1 MYEAKDTDD
10 VKSKGMDEEEIQGAI
25 KSAIQAA
32 IDYVDS
38 DISRQR
44 ERAQRYFDGHV
55 DLEHEEGRSKVVSTK
70 VRDVV
75 RGAKPSLMRVFLSNK
90 KFVEFTPKGPED
102 VANAEQ
108 ATAYMH
114 WVFNKVGGYNV
125 LNNAIHDSLVKKVG
139 LAKVWWN
146 TETIAKSYTYE
157 NLSDDEVGIL
167 VSKEGVEVVEHTQE
181 IEMEMDE
188 FGYDVERNTHSIVI
202 SHKYEE
208 GEMVVEGIPPE
219 EFFIDGAAKS
229 IDDAYIVCHRT
240 EKRAGDMVALGYDAD
255 VIDKLSSADDDT
267 LSGEEEKVLRF
278 GESIDNTDAL
288 DNDPSM
294 KTIIVTEA
302 YMRIDV
308 EGDGVPTL
316 HKFLC
321 GGTGYEVLDMEPWD
335 KVPFADFHVDPEPHA
350 FYGRSL
356 AELVMHDQDTTTSVL
371 RGILD
376 NVALTNSPRLEVNE
390 DMVEMDDVLNNEIG
404 AIIRSEQIGSVNP
417 LTVPFV
423 AGSTLPALQYLDMLV
438 EEKTG
443 ISKMSMG
450 LNADALQNTTA
461 TGAALTAQ
469 ASAGQ
474 LEVMSRNLAEGV
486 KRLFQLMLHVSIKN
500 SPDEQM
506 MRLDGEF
513 VPVDPSVWD
522 SGMDMEINVGLG
534 TGNDDVKAAAL
545 MQTFQT
551 QQGIWQTYGPQNGL
565 VTMTQMRNTLADTL
579 ALSGFNNADRYYAP
593 MTVEKEQQ
601 LMAQIAEQEAQA
613 AQGQPSDPMAAA
625 LIEAE
630 QIKAQ
635 AKLQGDQMR
644 MQGKMQGDNIK
655 MQADMQVKSAE
666 MQSAQGR
673 ELQELQLKYR
683 ELKAG
688 DDLSR
693 DQMNQ
698 DLLVEAAKILGQY
711 GTSVDVERVR
721 AMQAMPRTENM

>member
-1 MYEAKDTDD
+1 MPQMKEDD
-10 VKSKGMDEEEIQGAI
+10 IQGAI
-25 KSAIQAA
+25 QQAIQAA

-44 ERAQRYFDGHV
+44 ERAQRYFDGQV
-55 DLEHEEGRSKVVSTK
+55 DLEHEDGRSKVVSTK

-75 RGAKPSLMRVFLSNK
+75 RGAKPSLMRVFMSND

-108 ATAYMH
+108 ATAYTH
-114 WVFNKVGGYNV
+114 WVFNKCNGYNV
-125 LNNAIHDSLVKKVG
+125 LSNAIHDALVKKVG

-146 TETIAKSYTYE
+146 TETIAKTYTYE
-157 NLSDDEVGIL
+157 NLSDEEVQIL
-167 VSKEGVEVVEHTQE
+167 VSKDGVEVVEHSQEVE
-181 IEMEMDE
+181 IEVDE
-188 FGYDVERNTHSIVI
+188 SGMQVERNTHSMVI
-202 SHKYEE
+202 SHKFEE
-208 GEMVVEGIPPE
+208 GEMVIEGIPPE
-219 EFFIDGAAKS
+219 EFFIDGSAKS

-240 EKRAGDMVALGYDAD
+240 EKRAGDLVAMGYDQD
-255 VIDKLSSADDDT
+255 VVDNLSGQDDDT
-267 LSGEEEKVLRF
+267 LSGEEEKILRF
-278 GESIDNTDAL
+278 GESIDTTEGLA
-288 DNDPSM
+288 NDPSM
-294 KTIIVTEA
+294 RVIIVTEA
-302 YMRIDV
+302 YMRIDI

-321 GGTGYEVLDMEPWD
+321 GGTGYEILDYEAWD

-356 AELVMHDQDTTTSVL
+356 AELVMNDQDTTTSVL

-376 NVALTNSPRLEVNE
+376 NVALVNTPRLEVNE

-450 LNADALQNTTA
+450 LNADMLQNTSATA
-461 TGAALTAQ
+461 AALTAQ
-469 ASAGQ
+469 AGAGQ
-474 LEVMSRNLAEGV
+474 VEVMARNLAEGT
-486 KRLFQLMLHVSIKN
+486 KRLFQLMLHVAVKN

-506 MRLDGEF
+506 MRLNGQF

-522 SGMDMEINVGLG
+522 IEMDMEINVGLG
-534 TGNDDVKAAAL
+534 TGQEDVKAAAL
-545 MQTFQT
+545 MQTFAT
-551 QQGIWQTYGPQNGL
+551 QQQIWQTYGPTNGL
-565 VTMTQMRNTLADTL
+565 VSMTQMRNTLADTL
-579 ALSGFNNADRYYAP
+579 ALSGFKNADRYYAP
-593 MTVEKEQQ
+593 MNPETEQQ
-601 LMAQIAEQEAQA
+601 LMAQITEEEAQA
-613 AQGQPSDPMAAA
+613 AAQQGQQGDPMAQA

-644 MQGKMQGDNIK
+644 MQGKMQGDQIK
-655 MQADMQVKSAE
+655 MQANMQVKAAE
-666 MQSAQGR
+666 MQSAQGKELADLQLQYR
-673 ELQELQLKYR
+673 ELQQN
-683 ELKAG
+683 
-688 DDLSR
+688 DDLNR
-693 DQMNQ
+693 DKMNQ
-698 DLLVEAAKILGQY
+698 DLLVQAAKILGQY
-711 GTSVDVERVR
+711 GTAVDVERVR
-721 AMQAMPRTENM
+721 AMQAMPRDGGVV

>member
-1 MYEAKDTDD
+1 MSDKMSKD
-10 VKSKGMDEEEIQGAI
+10 EIQGAI
-25 KSAIQAA
+25 QDAIQAA

-38 DISRQR
+38 DIAPQR
-44 ERAQRYFDGHV
+44 ERAQRYFDGAV
-55 DLEHEEGRSKVVSTK
+55 DLEHEDGRSKVVSTK

-75 RGAKPSLMRVFLSNK
+75 RGAKPSLMRVFMSND

-108 ATAYMH
+108 ATAYTH
-114 WVFNKVGGYNV
+114 WVFNKSNGYTV
-125 LNNAIHDSLVKKVG
+125 LSNAIHDALVKKVG

-146 TETIAKSYTYE
+146 TETIAKTYTYE
-157 NLSDDEVGIL
+157 NLSDEEVQIL
-167 VSKEGVEVVEHTQE
+167 VNKEGVEVVEHSQE
-181 IEMEMDE
+181 VEVEIDE
-188 FGYDVERNTHSIVI
+188 GGFEVESNTHSMVI
-202 SHKYEE
+202 SHKFEE
-208 GEMVVEGIPPE
+208 GEMVIEGIPPE
-219 EFFIDGAAKS
+219 EFFIDGSAKS

-240 EKRAGDMVALGYDAD
+240 EKRAGDLVAMGYSED
-255 VIDKLSSADDDT
+255 VIDGLSSTDDST
-267 LSGEEEKVLRF
+267 ISGEDEKILRF
-278 GESIDNTDAL
+278 GESVDTTDGLA
-288 DNDPSM
+288 NDPSM
-294 KTIIVTEA
+294 RTVIVTEA

-321 GGTGYEVLDMEPWD
+321 GGTSYEVLDMEPWD

-356 AELVMHDQDTTTSVL
+356 AELVMNDQDTTTSVL

-376 NVALTNSPRLEVNE
+376 NVALVNTPRLEVNE

-450 LNADALQNTTA
+450 VNADMLQNTSATA
-461 TGAALTAQ
+461 AALTAQ
-469 ASAGQ
+469 AGAGQ
-474 LEVMSRNLAEGV
+474 VEVMARNLAEGT
-486 KRLFQLMLHVSIKN
+486 KRLFQLMLHVAVKN

-506 MRLDGEF
+506 MRLNGQF

-522 SGMDMEINVGLG
+522 IEMDMEINVGLG
-534 TGNDDVKAAAL
+534 TGQEDVKAAAL
-545 MQTFQT
+545 MQTFAT
-551 QQGIWQTYGPQNGL
+551 QQQIWQTYGPSNGL
-565 VTMTQMRNTLADTL
+565 VSMTQMRNTLADTL
-579 ALSGFNNADRYYAP
+579 ALSGFKNADRYYAP
-593 MTVEKEQQ
+593 MNPETEQQ
-601 LMAQIAEQEAQA
+601 LMAQIQQQEAQQEAQA
-613 AQGQPSDPMAAA
+613 GEQGDPMAQA
-625 LIEAE
+625 LIQAE

-635 AKLQGDQMR
+635 ARMQSDQMR
-644 MQGKMQGDNIK
+644 MQGKMQGDQIK

-666 MQSAQGR
+666 MQSDQGR

-683 ELKAG
+683 ELQQG
-688 DDLSR
+688 DDLKR
-693 DQMNQ
+693 DKMNQ
-698 DLLVEAAKILGQY
+698 ELLIEAAKILGQY
-711 GTSVDVERVR
+711 GTAVDVERVR
-721 AMQAMPRTENM
+721 AMQAAPRMGGIQ

>member
-1 MYEAKDTDD
+1 MPQMKEDD
-10 VKSKGMDEEEIQGAI
+10 IQGAI
-25 KSAIQAA
+25 QQAIQAA

-38 DISRQR
+38 DIASQR
-44 ERAQRYFDGHV
+44 ERAQRYFDGAV

-75 RGAKPSLMRVFLSNK
+75 RGAKPSLMRIFMSND

-108 ATAYMH
+108 ATAYTH
-114 WVFNKVGGYNV
+114 WVFNKCGGYNV
-125 LNNAIHDSLVKKVG
+125 LSSAIHDALIKKVG

-146 TETIAKSYTYE
+146 TETIAKTYTYE
-157 NLSDDEVGIL
+157 NLSDEEVQVL
-167 VSKEGVEVVEHTQE
+167 VSKEGVDVVEHSQE

-188 FGYDVERNTHSIVI
+188 NGFEVERNTHSMVI

-208 GEMVVEGIPPE
+208 GEMVIEGIPPE
-219 EFFIDGAAKS
+219 EFFIDGSAKS

-240 EKRAGDMVALGYDAD
+240 EKRAGDLIAMGYDQE
-255 VIDKLSSADDDT
+255 VIENLSGADDDT

-278 GESIDNTDAL
+278 GQQIDTTEGLA
-288 DNDPSM
+288 NDPSM
-294 KTIIVTEA
+294 RSILVTEA
-302 YMRIDV
+302 YMRIDI
-308 EGDGVPTL
+308 EGDGIPTL

-321 GGTGYEVLDMEPWD
+321 GGSNYEVLDMEPWD
-335 KVPFADFHVDPEPHA
+335 RVPFADFHVDPEPHS

-356 AELVMHDQDTTTSVL
+356 AELVMNDQDTTTSVL

-376 NVALTNSPRLEVNE
+376 NVALVNTPRLEVNE

-450 LNADALQNTTA
+450 VNADMLQNTSATA
-461 TGAALTAQ
+461 AALTAQ
-469 ASAGQ
+469 AGAGQ
-474 LEVMSRNLAEGV
+474 VEVMARNLAEGT
-486 KRLFQLMLHVSIKN
+486 KRLFQLMLHVAVKN

-506 MRLDGEF
+506 MRLNGQF

-522 SGMDMEINVGLG
+522 IEMDMEINVGLG
-534 TGNDDVKAAAL
+534 TGQEDVKAAAL
-545 MQTFQT
+545 MQTFAT
-551 QQGIWQTYGPQNGL
+551 QQQIWQTYGPKNGL
-565 VTMTQMRNTLADTL
+565 VSMTQMRNTLADTL
-579 ALSGFNNADRYYAP
+579 ALSGFKNADRYYAP
-593 MTVEKEQQ
+593 MNPETEQQ
-601 LMAQIAEQEAQA
+601 LMAQMAEAEAQA
-613 AQGQPSDPMAAA
+613 AAQQGQQGDPMAAA
-625 LIEAE
+625 LIQAE

-644 MQGKMQGDNIK
+644 MQGKMQGDQIK
-655 MQADMQVKSAE
+655 MQANMQVKAAE
-666 MQSAQGR
+666 MQSAQGKELADLQLQYR
-673 ELQELQLKYR
+673 ELQQN
-683 ELKAG
+683 

-693 DQMNQ
+693 DKMNQ
-698 DLLVEAAKILGQY
+698 ELLVQAAKILGQY
-711 GTSVDVERVR
+711 GTAVDVERVR
-721 AMQAMPRTENM
+721 AMQAMPRDGGVV

>member
-1 MYEAKDTDD
+1 M
-10 VKSKGMDEEEIQGAI
+10 SKMSEQDIQ
-25 KSAIQAA
+25 SAITTAIQSA

-38 DISRQR
+38 DIAGQR
-44 ERAQRYFDGHV
+44 ERAQSYFDGNV
-55 DLEHEEGRSKVVSTK
+55 DLEHEEGRSRVVSTK

-75 RGAKPSLMRVFLSNK
+75 RGAKPSLMRIFMSNN

-108 ATAYMH
+108 ATAYCH

-125 LNNAIHDSLVKKVG
+125 LSNAIHDSLVKKVG
-139 LAKVWWN
+139 LVKVWWN

-157 NLSDDEVGIL
+157 NLSDQEMQVL
-167 VSKEGVEVVEHTQE
+167 VNKEGVEVVKHRQD

-188 FGYDVERNTHSIVI
+188 FGLEIERNVHSMVI

-208 GEMVVEGIPPE
+208 GEMVIEGIPPE
-219 EFFIDGAAKS
+219 EFFIDGSAKS
-229 IDDAYIVCHRT
+229 IEDAYIVCHRS
-240 EKRAGDMVALGYDAD
+240 EKRAGDLVAMGFDQD
-255 VIDKLSSADDDT
+255 VVDN
-267 LSGEEEKVLRF
+267 LSGSDENTLIGNVEKIQRF
-278 GESIDNTDAL
+278 GDSIQDDETV

-294 KTIIVTEA
+294 RLVLVTEA
-302 YMRIDV
+302 YLRIDA
-308 EGDGVPTL
+308 EGDGIPTL
-316 HKFLC
+316 HKFVC
-321 GGTGYEVLDMEPWD
+321 GGTDYEVLEMEPWD
-335 KVPFADFHVDPEPHA
+335 KAPFADFHVDPEPHA

-356 AELVMHDQDTTTSVL
+356 AELVINDQDTTTSVL

-376 NVALTNSPRLEVNE
+376 NVALVNTPRLEVNE

-443 ISKMSMG
+443 ITKMSMG
-450 LNADALQNTTA
+450 LNPDMLQNTSATA
-461 TGAALTAQ
+461 ASLTAQ
-469 ASAGQ
+469 AGAGQ
-474 LEVMSRNLAEGV
+474 VEVMARNLAEGT
-486 KRLFQLMLHVSIKN
+486 KKLFQLMLHVAIQN

-506 MRLDGEF
+506 MRLNGQF

-522 SGMDMEINVGLG
+522 ANMDMEINVGLG
-534 TGNDDVKAAAL
+534 TGQEDAKAAAL

-551 QQGIWQTYGPQNGL
+551 QQQIWQTYGPQNGL
-565 VTMTQMRNTLADTL
+565 VSMTQMRNTLADTL

-593 MTVEKEQQ
+593 MDDATEQQ
-601 LMAQIAEQEAQA
+601 LMAQMAEQAAQA
-613 AQGQPSDPMAAA
+613 AQGEQGDPMAQAV
-625 LIEAE
+625 IQAE

-644 MQGKMQGDNIK
+644 LQGKMQGDNIK
-655 MQADMQVKSAE
+655 MQADMQVKAAQ
-666 MQSAQGR
+666 MQSKQGQ
-673 ELQELQLKYR
+673 ELAELQLKYR
-683 ELKAG
+683 ELQAS
-688 DDLSR
+688 DDLER

-698 DLLVEAAKILGQY
+698 DLLVEAARILGQY
-711 GTSVDVERVR
+711 GTAVDVERVKR
-721 AMQAMPRTENM
+721 LQETPRMGNVQ

>member
-1 MYEAKDTDD
+1 MPQMKEDD
-10 VKSKGMDEEEIQGAI
+10 IQGAI
-25 KSAIQAA
+25 QQAIQAA

-38 DISRQR
+38 DISSQR
-44 ERAQRYFDGHV
+44 ERAQRYFDGAV

-75 RGAKPSLMRVFLSNK
+75 RGAKPSLMRIFMSND

-108 ATAYMH
+108 ATAYTH
-114 WVFNKVGGYNV
+114 WVFNKCGGYNV
-125 LNNAIHDSLVKKVG
+125 LSSAIHDALIKKVG

-146 TETIAKSYTYE
+146 TETIAKTYTYE
-157 NLSDDEVGIL
+157 NLSDEEVQVL
-167 VSKEGVEVVEHTQE
+167 VSKEGVDVVEHSQE

-188 FGYDVERNTHSIVI
+188 NGFEVERNTHSMVI

-208 GEMVVEGIPPE
+208 GEMVIEGIPPE
-219 EFFIDGAAKS
+219 EFFIDGSAKS

-240 EKRAGDMVALGYDAD
+240 EKRAGDLIAMGYDQE
-255 VIDKLSSADDDT
+255 VIENLSGADDDT

-278 GESIDNTDAL
+278 GQQIDTTEGLA
-288 DNDPSM
+288 NDPSM
-294 KTIIVTEA
+294 RSILVTEA
-302 YMRIDV
+302 YMRIDI
-308 EGDGVPTL
+308 EGDGIPTL

-321 GGTGYEVLDMEPWD
+321 GGSNYEVLDMEPWD
-335 KVPFADFHVDPEPHA
+335 RVPFADFHVDPEPHS

-356 AELVMHDQDTTTSVL
+356 AELVMNDQDTTTSVL

-376 NVALTNSPRLEVNE
+376 NVALVNTPRLEVNE

-450 LNADALQNTTA
+450 VNADMLQNTSATA
-461 TGAALTAQ
+461 AALTAQ
-469 ASAGQ
+469 AGAGQ
-474 LEVMSRNLAEGV
+474 VEVMARNLAEGT
-486 KRLFQLMLHVSIKN
+486 KRLFQLMLHVAVKN

-506 MRLDGEF
+506 MRLNGQF

-522 SGMDMEINVGLG
+522 IEMDMEINVGLG
-534 TGNDDVKAAAL
+534 TGQEDVKAAAL
-545 MQTFQT
+545 MQTFAT
-551 QQGIWQTYGPQNGL
+551 QQQIWQTYGPSNGL
-565 VTMTQMRNTLADTL
+565 VSMTQMRNTLADTL
-579 ALSGFNNADRYYAP
+579 ALSGFKNADRYYAP
-593 MTVEKEQQ
+593 MNPETEQQ
-601 LMAQIAEQEAQA
+601 LMAQMAEQEAQA
-613 AQGQPSDPMAAA
+613 AAQQGQQGDPMAAA

-644 MQGKMQGDNIK
+644 MQGKMQGDQIK
-655 MQADMQVKSAE
+655 MQANMQVKAAE
-666 MQSAQGR
+666 MQSAQGKELADLQLQYR
-673 ELQELQLKYR
+673 ELQQN
-683 ELKAG
+683 
-688 DDLSR
+688 DDLNR
-693 DQMNQ
+693 DKMNQ
-698 DLLVEAAKILGQY
+698 ELLVQAAKILGQY
-711 GTSVDVERVR
+711 GTAVDVERVR
-721 AMQAMPRTENM
+721 AMQAMPRDGGVV

>member
-1 MYEAKDTDD
+1 M
-10 VKSKGMDEEEIQGAI
+10 SKMSEQDIQSAI
-25 KSAIQAA
+25 KTAIQSA

-38 DISRQR
+38 DIAGQR
-44 ERAQRYFDGHV
+44 ERAQSYFDGNV
-55 DLEHEEGRSKVVSTK
+55 DLEHEEGRSRVVSTK

-75 RGAKPSLMRVFLSNK
+75 RGAKPSLMRIFMSNN

-108 ATAYMH
+108 ATAYCH

-125 LNNAIHDSLVKKVG
+125 LSNAIHDSLVKKVG
-139 LAKVWWN
+139 LVKVWWN

-157 NLSDDEVGIL
+157 NLSDQEMQVL
-167 VSKEGVEVVEHTQE
+167 VNKEGVEVVKHRQD

-188 FGYDVERNTHSIVI
+188 FGLEIERNVHSMVI

-208 GEMVVEGIPPE
+208 GEMVIEGIPPE
-219 EFFIDGAAKS
+219 EFFIDGSAKS
-229 IDDAYIVCHRT
+229 IEDAYIVCHRS
-240 EKRAGDMVALGYDAD
+240 EKRAGDLVAMGFDQD
-255 VIDKLSSADDDT
+255 VVDN
-267 LSGEEEKVLRF
+267 LSGSDENTLIGNVEKIQRF
-278 GESIDNTDAL
+278 GDSIQDDETV

-294 KTIIVTEA
+294 RLVLVTEA
-302 YMRIDV
+302 YLRIDA
-308 EGDGVPTL
+308 EGDGIPTL
-316 HKFLC
+316 HKFVC
-321 GGTGYEVLDMEPWD
+321 GGTDYEVLEMEPWD
-335 KVPFADFHVDPEPHA
+335 KAPFADFHVDPEPHA

-356 AELVMHDQDTTTSVL
+356 AELVINDQDTTTSVL

-376 NVALTNSPRLEVNE
+376 NVALVNTPRLEVNE

-443 ISKMSMG
+443 ITKMSMG
-450 LNADALQNTTA
+450 LNPDMLQNTSATA
-461 TGAALTAQ
+461 ASLTAQ
-469 ASAGQ
+469 AGAGQ
-474 LEVMSRNLAEGV
+474 VEVMARNLAEGT
-486 KRLFQLMLHVSIKN
+486 KKLFQLMLHVAIQN

-506 MRLDGEF
+506 MRLNGQF

-522 SGMDMEINVGLG
+522 ANMDMEINVGLG
-534 TGNDDVKAAAL
+534 TGQEDAKAAAL

-551 QQGIWQTYGPQNGL
+551 QQQIWQTYGPQNGL
-565 VTMTQMRNTLADTL
+565 VSMTQMRNTLADTL

-593 MTVEKEQQ
+593 MNPETEQQ
-601 LMAQIAEQEAQA
+601 LMAQMAEQA
-613 AQGQPSDPMAAA
+613 AQGEQGDPMAQA
-625 LIEAE
+625 LIQAE

-635 AKLQGDQMR
+635 ASMQGQQMKL
-644 MQGKMQGDNIK
+644 QGKMQGDQIK
-655 MQADMQVKSAE
+655 MQADMQVKAAE
-666 MQSAQGR
+666 MQSKQGQ
-673 ELQELQLKYR
+673 ELAELQLKYR
-683 ELKAG
+683 ELQSSN
-688 DDLSR
+688 DLER

-711 GTSVDVERVR
+711 GTAVDVERVR
-721 AMQAMPRTENM
+721 VMQNSPRDEMGNML

>member
-1 MYEAKDTDD
+1 MPQMKEDD
-10 VKSKGMDEEEIQGAI
+10 IQGAI
-25 KSAIQAA
+25 QQAIQAA

-38 DISRQR
+38 DIASQR
-44 ERAQRYFDGHV
+44 ERAQRYFDGAV

-75 RGAKPSLMRVFLSNK
+75 RGAKPSLMRIFMSND

-108 ATAYMH
+108 ATAYTH
-114 WVFNKVGGYNV
+114 WVFNKCGGYNV
-125 LNNAIHDSLVKKVG
+125 LSSAIHDALIKKVG

-146 TETIAKSYTYE
+146 TETIAKTYTYE
-157 NLSDDEVGIL
+157 NLSDEEVQVL
-167 VSKEGVEVVEHTQE
+167 VSKEGVDVVEHSQE

-188 FGYDVERNTHSIVI
+188 NGFEVERNTHSMVI

-208 GEMVVEGIPPE
+208 GEMVIEGIPPE
-219 EFFIDGAAKS
+219 EFFIDGSAKS

-240 EKRAGDMVALGYDAD
+240 EKRAGDLIAMGYDQE
-255 VIDKLSSADDDT
+255 VIENLSGADDDT

-278 GESIDNTDAL
+278 GQQIDTTEGLA
-288 DNDPSM
+288 NDPSM
-294 KTIIVTEA
+294 RSILVTEA
-302 YMRIDV
+302 YMRIDI
-308 EGDGVPTL
+308 EGDGIPTL

-321 GGTGYEVLDMEPWD
+321 GGSNYEVLDMEPWD
-335 KVPFADFHVDPEPHA
+335 KVPFADFHVDPEPHS

-356 AELVMHDQDTTTSVL
+356 AELVMNDQDTTTSVL

-376 NVALTNSPRLEVNE
+376 NVALVNTPRLEVNE

-450 LNADALQNTTA
+450 VNADMLQNTSATA
-461 TGAALTAQ
+461 AALTAQ
-469 ASAGQ
+469 AGAGQ
-474 LEVMSRNLAEGV
+474 VEVMARNLAEGT
-486 KRLFQLMLHVSIKN
+486 KRLFQLMLHVAVKN

-506 MRLDGEF
+506 MRLNGQF

-522 SGMDMEINVGLG
+522 IEMDMEINVGLG
-534 TGNDDVKAAAL
+534 TGQEDVKAAAL
-545 MQTFQT
+545 MQTFAT
-551 QQGIWQTYGPQNGL
+551 QQQIWQTYGPQNGL
-565 VTMTQMRNTLADTL
+565 VSMTQMRNTLADTL
-579 ALSGFNNADRYYAP
+579 ALSGFKNADRYYAP
-593 MTVEKEQQ
+593 MNPETEQQ
-601 LMAQIAEQEAQA
+601 LMAQMAEAEAQA
-613 AQGQPSDPMAAA
+613 AAQQGQQGDPMAAA

-644 MQGKMQGDNIK
+644 MQGKMQGDQIK
-655 MQADMQVKSAE
+655 MQANMQVKAAE
-666 MQSAQGR
+666 MQSAQGKELADLQLQYR
-673 ELQELQLKYR
+673 ELQQN
-683 ELKAG
+683 
-688 DDLSR
+688 DDLNR
-693 DQMNQ
+693 DKMNQ
-698 DLLVEAAKILGQY
+698 DLLVQAAKILGQY
-711 GTSVDVERVR
+711 GTAVDVERVR
-721 AMQAMPRTENM
+721 AMQAMPRDGGVV

>member
-1 MYEAKDTDD
+1 MPQMKEDD
-10 VKSKGMDEEEIQGAI
+10 IQGAI
-25 KSAIQAA
+25 QQAIQAA

-38 DISRQR
+38 DIASQR
-44 ERAQRYFDGHV
+44 ERAQRYFDGAV

-75 RGAKPSLMRVFLSNK
+75 RGAKPSLMRIFMSND

-108 ATAYMH
+108 ATAYTH
-114 WVFNKVGGYNV
+114 WVFNKCGGYNV
-125 LNNAIHDSLVKKVG
+125 LSSAIHDALIKKVG

-146 TETIAKSYTYE
+146 TETIAKTYTYE
-157 NLSDDEVGIL
+157 NLSDEEVQVL
-167 VSKEGVEVVEHTQE
+167 VSKEGVDVVEHSQE

-188 FGYDVERNTHSIVI
+188 NGFEVERNTHSMVI

-208 GEMVVEGIPPE
+208 GEMVIEGIPPE
-219 EFFIDGAAKS
+219 EFFIDGSAKS

-240 EKRAGDMVALGYDAD
+240 EKRAGDLIAMGYDQE
-255 VIDKLSSADDDT
+255 VIENLSGADDDT

-278 GESIDNTDAL
+278 GQQIDTTEGLA
-288 DNDPSM
+288 NDPSM
-294 KTIIVTEA
+294 RSILVTEA
-302 YMRIDV
+302 YMRIDI
-308 EGDGVPTL
+308 EGDGIPTL

-321 GGTGYEVLDMEPWD
+321 GGSNYEVLDMEPWD
-335 KVPFADFHVDPEPHA
+335 RVPFADFHVDPEPHS

-356 AELVMHDQDTTTSVL
+356 AELVMNDQDTTTSVL

-376 NVALTNSPRLEVNE
+376 NVALVNTPRLEVNE

-450 LNADALQNTTA
+450 VNADMLQNTSATA
-461 TGAALTAQ
+461 AALTAQ
-469 ASAGQ
+469 AGAGQ
-474 LEVMSRNLAEGV
+474 VEVMARNLAEGT
-486 KRLFQLMLHVSIKN
+486 KRLFQLMLHVAVKN

-506 MRLDGEF
+506 MRLNGQF

-522 SGMDMEINVGLG
+522 IDMDMEINVGLG
-534 TGNDDVKAAAL
+534 TGQEDVKAAAL
-545 MQTFQT
+545 MQTFAT
-551 QQGIWQTYGPQNGL
+551 QQQIWQTYGPSNGL
-565 VTMTQMRNTLADTL
+565 VSMTQMRNTLADTL
-579 ALSGFNNADRYYAP
+579 ALSGFKNADRYYAP
-593 MTVEKEQQ
+593 MNPETEQQ
-601 LMAQIAEQEAQA
+601 LMAQMAEQEVQA
-613 AQGQPSDPMAAA
+613 AAQQGEQGDPMAAA
-625 LIEAE
+625 LIQAE

-644 MQGKMQGDNIK
+644 MQGKMQGDQIK
-655 MQADMQVKSAE
+655 MQKYQVN
-666 MQSAQGR
+666 MVQPQM
-673 ELQELQLKYR
+673 
-683 ELKAG
+683 
-688 DDLSR
+688 LS
-693 DQMNQ
+693 
-698 DLLVEAAKILGQY
+698 E
-711 GTSVDVERVR
+711 
-721 AMQAMPRTENM
+721 